1 MPAMKAIFRVE
12 TRPETR
18 GNVFIVFP
26 EQPSTG
32 PAMVEIY
39 DPREGHTEASTRWVS
54 QASRPARVGEFE
66 RVKEQYERR
75 HGVELRSAGRYEP
88 MIQYKR
94 GAVRGERDNGGRR
107 SSRARRGPEDRGMKL
122 ARMIAKFQPAGRRM
136 KPEEKLEWRLG
147 RLRWALDRDGIPYRE
162 AFREVLVEQMIKEDH
177 RSDAA
182 RYRRAYGSSR
192 DARGGRY

>member
-1 MPAMKAIFRVE
+1 MPTMKALFRVE

-32 PAMVEIY
+32 PAMVEIF

-88 MIQYKR
+88 LIQYKR
-94 GAVRGERDNGGRR
+94 GAVRGERDR
-107 SSRARRGPEDRGMKL
+107 SSSRRRARRDPSLRSGDRAIVHGQKAIIRDYFPRGSTSYMFPHYKVDFVNGDRNV
-122 ARMIAKFQPAGRRM
+122 AVAVNYVQP
-136 KPEEKLEWRLG
+136 
-147 RLRWALDRDGIPYRE
+147 
-162 AFREVLVEQMIKEDH
+162 
-177 RSDAA
+177 
-182 RYRRAYGSSR
+182 YGGKR
-192 DARGGRY
+192 F